1 VRIKRVVVPTLLTV
15 LTAALLVQLPM
26 AIAERT
32 NGYEFFDP
40 LLDIRQILIN
50 DYVQKPD
57 AKKMQ
62 QSAIDGMV
70 NSLDDPYTTY
80 VPPSDK
86 TEFEKQLRGTYVGIG
101 AEVNKQDGYLTIV
114 TPMADSPALHAG
126 IRSGD
131 KVLEIEGESTL
142 DLSIQECIDNLLGE
156 PGTDVHIKVRHEN
169 GVEEDITITRQRIVT
184 PTIKGLRRAGEQWT
198 YCIDPKRNIA
208 YIRITQ
214 FNSDTVSEL
223 RKALETFQSRHDTDV
238 KGLILDVRDNPGGAL
253 RTAVEVADLF
263 LAEGE
268 IVSVRGR
275 NDERAFHAG
284 KEDTLP
290 DFPMVVIANGQS
302 ASASEIVS
310 GALQDNERAKMLGT
324 RTFGKGSVQEV
335 RELEYGRGTL
345 KFTTAYYYLPSGR
358 NIDRHNDSKV
368 WGVDPNPGYV
378 VQIADDKYIEML
390 ERRREFEVIR
400 NGDDAQQTQ
409 RCADAQWIEQHLRDP
424 QLAAAIKAVQA
435 RVDGNDWPKVGGENP
450 TQVAFDESLQ
460 RTIESRNRLQREVQR
475 LEQRI
480 RELQGLAQEAGH
492 KTVLPEDAQ
501 LTDGVI
507 EIRDK
512 DGKVIGRYRI
522 EGGNVELALEGLSL
536 KPLDES

>member
-1 VRIKRVVVPTLLTV
+1 MRIKRVVVPTLLTV

-26 AIAERT
+26 AIAART

-40 LLDIRQILIN
+40 LLDIRQVLIN
-50 DYVQKPD
+50 AYVEQPD
-57 AKKMQ
+57 EQKMQ
-62 QSAIDGMV
+62 RAAIDGLV
-70 NSLDDPYTTY
+70 NSLDDPYTTF

-86 TEFEKQLRGTYVGIG
+86 NEFDKQLRGTYVGIG

-114 TPMADSPALHAG
+114 SPMADSPALHAG

-142 DLSIQECIDNLLGE
+142 DFSIQECIDKLLGE

-184 PTIKGLRRAGEQWT
+184 PTIKGLRRSGEQWT
-198 YCIDPKRNIA
+198 YCIDPDRNIA
-208 YIRITQ
+208 YIRVTQ

-223 RKALETFQSRHDTDV
+223 RKAFKAFRNRHDTEIN
-238 KGLILDVRDNPGGAL
+238 GLILDVRDNPGGAL

-263 LAEGE
+263 LDKGE

-275 NDERAFHAG
+275 NDERTFHAS
-284 KEDTLP
+284 EENTLP
-290 DFPMVVIANGQS
+290 DFPMVVIVNGQS

-310 GALQDNERAKMLGT
+310 GALQDNERAKVLGT

-358 NIDRHNDSKV
+358 NLDRHNDSKI
-368 WGVDPNPGYV
+368 WGVDPDSGYV
-378 VQIADDKYIEML
+378 VKMSDDKYIDML

-400 NGDDAQQTQ
+400 NGNDARDTQ
-409 RCADAQWIEQHLRDP
+409 RCADAQWIEENLMDP
-424 QLAAAIKAVQA
+424 QLAAALTAVQA
-435 RVDGNDWPKVGGENP
+435 RVDGKDWPQVGGENP

-460 RTIESRNRLQREVQR
+460 RTIENRNRLQREVQR
-475 LEQRI
+475 LEKRI
-480 RELQGLAQEAGH
+480 RELQGLAEKAGH
-492 KTVLPEDAQ
+492 KTVLPEDVE

-512 DGKVIGRYRI
+512 AGNVIGRFRI